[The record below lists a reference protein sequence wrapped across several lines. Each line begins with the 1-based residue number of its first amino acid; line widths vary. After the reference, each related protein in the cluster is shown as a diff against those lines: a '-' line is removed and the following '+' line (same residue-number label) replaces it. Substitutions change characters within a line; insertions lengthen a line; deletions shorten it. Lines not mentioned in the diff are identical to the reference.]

1 MNASIL
7 LTGATGYIGGRLL
20 RSLEEGGH
28 AVRCLV
34 RHPDKVAATRSTTE
48 VVAGD
53 CLDEASLDKALVG
66 VQSAYY
72 LVHSMAAGSQ
82 FADLDRQA
90 AGNFA
95 RAAARA
101 GVHRIIY
108 LGGLTDDETSLSAH
122 LRSRAETGEVLRS
135 SGVPVIEFRASVVI
149 GAGSLSFQMI
159 QALVER
165 LPVMVCPRW
174 VSTLT
179 QPIAIDDVL
188 AYLVAALDLAHDRS
202 QIFEIGGPEVVSYG
216 DMMREYAQLR
226 GLRRLL
232 LPVPVLT
239 PHLSGLWLAL
249 VTPAQARVGRALVDG
264 LKNAT
269 VVRSPEARKAFRIEP
284 MTLRASFTK
293 AIEDGADARRK
304 VDTRTIEVSV
314 PPAQAFEPV
323 RRVGGAAG
331 WYFGNPLWTA
341 RGWMDQR
348 FGGVGMRRGRRNAD
362 QCAVGDAIDAWTVEA
377 FEPDRLLRLSAD
389 LKLPGRGWLEFEVQP
404 LDGGRRSMIRQTAT
418 FDPRGLLG
426 SAYWYAIY
434 PVHALIFR
442 GLLRRIAERAARGRS
457 LAIALMALTVFMM
470 TPLHAQQPTPV
481 RTVEAV
487 DLDRYLGDWF
497 EIARLPNRFQKNCVG
512 DVRAHYARRADGRID
527 VINRCQTRDGLTEA
541 QGVARVVDRRTSAK
555 LKVRFAPAFLS
566 WLPAVWGDY
575 WILGLADD
583 YSWAVVG
590 SPDRQYL
597 WILARAPV
605 IGGDRFALALGAARD
620 NGFDTARLEK
630 TSQTAPA
637 ARKASTP

>member
-1 MNASIL
+1 
-7 LTGATGYIGGRLL
+7 
-20 RSLEEGGH
+20 
-28 AVRCLV
+28 
-34 RHPDKVAATRSTTE
+34 
-48 VVAGD
+48 
-53 CLDEASLDKALVG
+53 
-66 VQSAYY
+66 
-72 LVHSMAAGSQ
+72 
-82 FADLDRQA
+82 
-90 AGNFA
+90 
-95 RAAARA
+95 
-101 GVHRIIY
+101 
-108 LGGLTDDETSLSAH
+108 
-122 LRSRAETGEVLRS
+122 
-135 SGVPVIEFRASVVI
+135 
-149 GAGSLSFQMI
+149 
-159 QALVER
+159 
-165 LPVMVCPRW
+165 
-174 VSTLT
+174 
-179 QPIAIDDVL
+179 
-188 AYLVAALDLAHDRS
+188 
-202 QIFEIGGPEVVSYG
+202 
-216 DMMREYAQLR
+216 
-226 GLRRLL
+226 
-232 LPVPVLT
+232 
-239 PHLSGLWLAL
+239 
-249 VTPAQARVGRALVDG
+249 
-264 LKNAT
+264 
-269 VVRSPEARKAFRIEP
+269 
-284 MTLRASFTK
+284 
-293 AIEDGADARRK
+293 
-304 VDTRTIEVSV
+304 
-314 PPAQAFEPV
+314 
-323 RRVGGAAG
+323 
-331 WYFGNPLWTA
+331 
-341 RGWMDQR
+341 
-348 FGGVGMRRGRRNAD
+348 MRRGRRNAD
-362 QCAVGDAIDAWTVEA
+362 QCEVGDVIDAWTVEA

-541 QGVARVVDRRTSAK
+541 RGVARVVDRRTSAK